1 MSRGPQAFPLDRIK
15 RNRATK
21 TWLPREGDQMQRREF
36 LRGVALAGI
45 AARGARG
52 LASSFAGGLQSTASG
67 NKEGGP
73 MIYRTLG
80 RTGERVSAIGMGGF
94 HIGQPKLTD
103 DDSIKLIRAA
113 IDGGINFMDN
123 SWDYNKGQSEVRMG
137 NALKDGYRQKVFLM
151 TKLDGRTKEEATR
164 QINESLQRLQ
174 TDHLDLIQHHEIIR
188 FDDPDRIFA
197 EHGAHEA
204 VLEAKKAGKVRYIGF
219 TGHKDP
225 HIHLYMLEVAAR
237 NNFHFDTVQMPLNV
251 MDAHFRSF
259 GKLVLPKL
267 VEQKIGVLGMKSM
280 GDHIILKSG
289 VVKPLECLHYAL
301 NLPTSVVITGIDS
314 QEILQQA
321 FEAAKTFKPTSK
333 EEVAALLAKT
343 EKVGAQGEFELFKT
357 SAHFDSTAHHP
368 EWLGGQSPHVDKLAG
383 PP

>member
-1 MSRGPQAFPLDRIK
+1 
-15 RNRATK
+15 
-21 TWLPREGDQMQRREF
+21 
-36 LRGVALAGI
+36 
-45 AARGARG
+45 
-52 LASSFAGGLQSTASG
+52 
-67 NKEGGP
+67 
-73 MIYRTLG
+73 
-80 RTGERVSAIGMGGF
+80 MGGF

-123 SWDYNKGQSEVRMG
+123 SWDYNKGQSEIRMG
-137 NALKDGYRQKVFLM
+137 KALKDGYRQKVFLM

-197 EHGAHEA
+197 ENGAQEA
-204 VLEAKKAGKVRYIGF
+204 VLEARKAGKVRYIGF

-237 NNFHFDTVQMPLNV
+237 HNFHFDTVQMPLNV

-267 VEQKIGVLGMKSM
+267 VEQQIGVLGMKSM
-280 GDHIILKSG
+280 GDQIILKSG
-289 VVKPLECLHYAL
+289 VVKPMECLHYAL

-321 FEAAKTFKPTSK
+321 FEAAKTFKPMKRS
-333 EEVAALLAKT
+333 
-343 EKVGAQGEFELFKT
+343 GCC
-357 SAHFDSTAHHP
+357 SAGQDRKS
-368 EWLGGQSPHVDKLAG
+368 GGTRRVRTV
-383 PP
+383 